1 MASKSTVPFK
11 IKSNVLIG
19 EEDSINDKCINI
31 GESVLNAFKSKPDF
45 IGQVDA
51 KTGEENTFQQMRER
65 SVKCALWMKKFG
77 VRCNDIVTMCT
88 SNHLDT
94 YIPYLASLYIGA
106 SLCVW
111 HEYRTNNL
119 IHYLQS
125 DPKVIFTD
133 IDKAPTILKVANM
146 TKVSTKIIILN
157 KKSEEEEKFE
167 SLESILN
174 SDFDEPEIDEFTC
187 AKLDSKKHIAVILF
201 SSGTIGDIRKH
212 VAISHAFFTSPSNQQ
227 IPIMSSNDVGLWV
240 ESLHWNISLL
250 LTVRCILSYVKA
262 VKINKFLN
270 PSFENCFCD
279 IIQKYKV
286 TWVFLKIAM
295 SDDFSKFD
303 VFDKYDVSSLK
314 QIIFGG
320 RTALLNKHKNFVSSL
335 PNASVIQAYCL
346 PEMGV
351 IAYQRE
357 TGKAGSNGYVTKTVH
372 LMITDYVNGTILK
385 ANKMGVI
392 SCKSRYLM
400 NGFFSSIP
408 GDLVPV
414 TDDSGWF
421 ITNDV
426 GYYDSDG
433 DLYVLDRKKYIIQYK
448 ESYFLP
454 LNIEQ
459 VLLRHPEVE
468 DTAVTPIFN
477 TSDGQHPLAFV
488 VRKKG
493 SKVTEE
499 ELIEFVAKN
508 VTDCM
513 KLRAGVLFKDE
524 LQYLPNGFLDRRILC
539 KWAKDDLK
547 DKAFLSKM
555 ASKKA

>member
-1 MASKSTVPFK
+1 MASKSTVSFK
-11 IKSNVLIG
+11 IKNNVLIG
-19 EEDSINDKCINI
+19 EEDPIDDRCINI
-31 GESVLNAFKSKPDF
+31 GESILNAFKSRPDF

-51 KTGEENTFQQMRER
+51 MTGAENTFQQMRER

-77 VRCNDIVTMCT
+77 VGCNDIVTMCT
-88 SNHLDT
+88 SNHLET

-111 HEYRTNNL
+111 HEYRTINL

-133 IDKAPTILKVANM
+133 IDKAPTILNVVNM
-146 TKVSTKIIILN
+146 IKVSTKIIILN

-201 SSGTIGDIRKH
+201 SSSTIGDIRKH

-270 PSFENCFCD
+270 PSFEKCFCD

-295 SDDFSKFD
+295 GDDFSKFN

-320 RTALLNKHKNFVSSL
+320 RTALLNKHKNFVSLL

-357 TGKAGSNGYVTKTVH
+357 TKKTRSSGYVSKNIH
-372 LMITDYVNGTILK
+372 LMITNYVNGSILK
-385 ANKMGVI
+385 ADEIGII
-392 SCKSRYLM
+392 SCKSSYFI
-400 NGFFSSIP
+400 NGYFSFIP
-408 GDLVPV
+408 GALVSV
-414 TDDSGWF
+414 TDNGWF
-421 ITNDV
+421 NTNDI
-426 GYYDSDG
+426 GFYDSDG
-433 DLYVLDRKKYIIQYK
+433 DIYVLGRKEYIIQYK
-448 ESYFLP
+448 KSYFLP
-454 LNIEQ
+454 LDIEQ
-459 VLLRHPEVE
+459 VLLKHPEVK
-468 DTAVTPIFN
+468 DTGVIPIFN
-477 TSDGQHPLAFV
+477 TFDYHHPLAFV
-488 VRKKG
+488 VRKEG
-493 SKVTEE
+493 SKVTED

-508 VTDCM
+508 VPDCM
-513 KLRAGVLFKDE
+513 KLRAGVLFRKK
-524 LQYLPNGFLDRRILC
+524 LPYLPNRWLDRRTLH
-539 KWAKDDLK
+539 KWAKDDLN
-547 DKAFLSKM
+547 
-555 ASKKA
+555 